1 MIDPIPYFES
11 RRIDY
16 HLAGEKNVSRGW
28 VNIQCPFPYCGDPS
42 WHCGINL
49 ESEMYN
55 CFHCRKKGHISELIA
70 HLENCSI
77 YQVRTLLKTLFY
89 PSNPQQDRFLP
100 GTLYKPINKLRYPLH
115 LSDLFPKSYL
125 NFLLDKG
132 FDPDFLIQ
140 KYQLKALPNFGE
152 YKFGIFIPYFFKQQM
167 VTFTTRNITGQYK
180 KCRNEDSII
189 PVNQTLYNI
198 DSVKDRIL
206 IVEGPT
212 DVWNIGDG
220 TVATSTINYTTEQVI
235 LLNKMVYEGIK
246 AIFIMYDA
254 EEFAI
259 DKAKELASRLS
270 CEHVEVLELSSPSD
284 PGNMEQGE
292 VKHLRRQLGL

>member
-1 MIDPIPYFES
+1 MIDPISYFES

-77 YQVRTLLKTLFY
+77 SQARSLLNSLFY
-89 PSNPQQDRFLP
+89 PSNPNQARLSTP
-100 GTLYKPINKLRYPLH
+100 TLYPCINKLKIPLN
-115 LSDLFPKSYL
+115 LSNSFPNSYL
-125 NFLLDKG
+125 DSLIDKG

-140 KYQLKALPNFGE
+140 KYQLKALPNFGQ

-167 VTFTTRNITGQYK
+167 VTFMARNITGQYK

-189 PVNQTLYNI
+189 PVNQTMYNI

-220 TVATSTINYTTEQVI
+220 AVATSTINYTMEQVI
-235 LLNKMVYEGIK
+235 LLNKKVYEGVK

-259 DKAKELASRLS
+259 AKAKELASRLS

-284 PGNMEQGE
+284 PGNMTQGE
-292 VKHLRRQLGL
+292 VRHLRKQLGL